1 MPHSQA
7 PISLRV
13 ENHPVRPVV
22 LGIGVGSPR
31 LSWVVPAADQGWAQ
45 TAYEIE
51 IARAGSVHTFEVP
64 SAESVLVPWPD
75 APLASR
81 ESAAIRLR
89 VRDDAWSGWSEP
101 VVVEAGLL
109 AGEDWSA
116 RFVSPVGIGGLDSPA
131 PVLRGTWRIP
141 ADVVSARIYVTAH
154 GVYELSLNG
163 TKVGDELLAPGWTS
177 YHHRLRYQTHDVTAL
192 LREGDNDVAALL
204 GNGWW
209 RGHLTWSMRQA
220 VYGDR
225 LALLAQLEVVTADGA
240 RHVLTADETFH
251 AAEGAVRS
259 DDLYNGQITDLR
271 IAEPV
276 GSAPV
281 EVVDADLS
289 VLVTPD
295 GPPVRAVQTLAAQR
309 VWRSPTGKLLVDFGQ
324 NLVGWCRLT
333 VRGLPAGHEVT
344 VKHAE
349 VLEHDELG
357 TRPLRNARATDTWL
371 LAGTD
376 EAVLEPSLTFHGFR
390 YAEVHGVD
398 ELEPEDIT
406 AVVVSSDLD
415 RTGWFESSHELLD
428 RFHENVVWGM
438 RGNFL
443 DVPTDCPQRDE
454 RLGWTGDIQVFS
466 PTAQF
471 LMDSTGFLASWLK
484 DLAADQNPDGAVPF
498 VIPDVLNDGMA
509 AAAWGDAATVVPWVL
524 WQRSQDVE
532 VLRRQLPSMR
542 AWVERMDAA
551 SPEGLWAGGFQFGDW
566 LDPTAPPHDPLRS
579 KADKDVIATAHLVRS
594 AQITAEAAALVGDV
608 KTAVWARHIEERS
621 LSAFRREYVTAG
633 GRVLSDAPTVYALAL
648 VWDLLDAGEQ
658 RRRAAARLADLV
670 RSSAFRIATGFVGT
684 PLIADALADN
694 GFADLAY
701 RLLLQTE
708 CPSWLYSVTMGATT
722 VWERY
727 DSMLPDGTI
736 NPGEMTSFN
745 HYALGGVADWLH
757 RRVAGLAPA
766 APGYRR
772 LRIAPLPGGGLT
784 RASAR
789 HLTPY
794 GEASAGWEIADG
806 SLHVRA
812 VVPVGCSAEV
822 VLPGGDVVEA
832 GHGTHEWAVP
842 WTEPETRRPTTVR
855 ELLDH
860 EPSWKR
866 FVGAALG
873 AELGG
878 MSKVS
883 GEQDLAD
890 RLAPFLGAPI
900 AAVPDILTLGGND
913 PGRERFVELLGDLV
927 ED

>member
-7 PISLRV
+7 PVSLRV
-13 ENHPVRPVV
+13 ENHPIRPAV
-22 LGIGVGSPR
+22 LGVGEAAPR
-31 LSWVVPAADQGWAQ
+31 LSWVVPAADAGWEQ
-45 TAYEIE
+45 SAYEIE
-51 IARAGSVHTFEVP
+51 IVRAGSVRTFEVP
-64 SAESVLVPWPD
+64 SAESVLVAWPD

-81 ESAAIRLR
+81 ESATMRVR
-89 VRDDAWSGWSEP
+89 VRDDAWSEWSQP
-101 VVVEAGLL
+101 VAVEAGLL
-109 AGEDWSA
+109 SAEDWSA

-131 PVLRGTWRIP
+131 PVLRGSWTIP
-141 ADVVSARIYVTAH
+141 AQVVSARLYVTAH
-154 GVYELSLNG
+154 GVYEVFLNG
-163 TKVGDELLAPGWTS
+163 EKVGDELLAPGWTS
-177 YHHRLRYQTHDVTAL
+177 YQHRLRYQTHDVAGL
-192 LREGDNDVAALL
+192 LHQGDNDVSALL

-225 LALLAQLEVVTADGA
+225 LALLAQLEVVTADGG
-240 RHVLTADETFH
+240 RHVLTVDENFT
-251 AAEGAVRS
+251 AAEGAIRS
-259 DDLYNGQITDLR
+259 DDLYNGQFTDLR
-271 IAEPV
+271 IAEPH

-281 EVVDADLS
+281 EFVDADLS
-289 VLVTPD
+289 VLTAPD
-295 GPPVRAVQTLAAQR
+295 GPPVRAVRTVAAKR
-309 VWRSPTGKLLVDFGQ
+309 VWRSPSGRQLVDFGQ

-333 VRGLPAGHEVT
+333 ARGLPAGHEVT
-344 VKHAE
+344 IKHAE

-371 LAGTD
+371 LAGTG
-376 EAVLEPSLTFHGFR
+376 EEILEPSLTFHGFR
-390 YAEVHGVD
+390 YAEVEGID
-398 ELEPEDIT
+398 DLEPEDIA

-415 RTGWFESSHELLD
+415 RTGWFESSHDLLNQ
-428 RFHENVVWGM
+428 FHENVVWGM

-471 LMDSTGFLASWLK
+471 LMDSTGFLVSWLK
-484 DLAADQNPDGAVPF
+484 DLAADQKPDGTVPF
-498 VIPDVLNDGMA
+498 VVPDVLNDGIP

-524 WQRSQDVE
+524 WQRSQDID
-532 VLRRQLPSMR
+532 VLARQLPSMR

-551 SPEGLWAGGFQFGDW
+551 GDGLWASGFQFGDW
-566 LDPTAPPHDPLRS
+566 LDPTASPHDPLRS
-579 KADKDVIATAHLVRS
+579 KADKAVIATAHLVRS
-594 AQITAEAAALVGDV
+594 AQITADAASLVGDRE
-608 KTAVWARHIEERS
+608 TADWAREVADRS

-633 GRVLSDAPTVYALAL
+633 GRVLSDAPTVYALVL
-648 VWDLLDAGEQ
+648 VWDLVEEGQQ
-658 RRRAAARLADLV
+658 RLRAAARLADLV
-670 RSSAFRIATGFVGT
+670 RTSAFRIATGFVGT

-694 GFADLAY
+694 GYADVAY

-727 DSMLPDGTI
+727 DSMLPDGSI

-772 LRIAPLPGGGLT
+772 LRVAPLPGGGLS
-784 RASAR
+784 RVAAR

-794 GEASAGWEIADG
+794 GEASVGWEIVDG
-806 SLHVRA
+806 SLLVRA
-812 VVPVGCSAEV
+812 VVPVGSTAEV
-822 VLPGGDVVEA
+822 VLPGVDVVEV
-832 GHGTHEWAVP
+832 GHGTHEWTVSWAK
-842 WTEPETRRPTTVR
+842 TEARRPTNVR

-866 FVGAALG
+866 FVSAALE

-883 GEQDLAD
+883 SEQDLAD
-890 RLAPFLGAPI
+890 RLAAYLAAPI
-900 AAVPDILTLGGND
+900 TSLPDILTLGGND
-913 PGRERFVELLGDLV
+913 PGRDRFVELLGGLIT
-927 ED
+927 E